1 MNCIDYLK
9 NYQEIPYKIF
19 YNAIKNNKLFHAY
32 LLSGEVGSPLLEI
45 AKFLSASIIDG
56 NGTPFEIKDQNVYQ
70 RIKENTFGDFVYLD
84 AKNGTVKIDDIR
96 NLEDKFSKTAE
107 EKYGKKIYV
116 INGVEN
122 LSVECVNALLKFL
135 EEPLDNTYAFLL
147 TENEFA
153 ILPTIISRV
162 QIIHFST
169 INQNIL
175 LKETEEAGISSD
187 IAELLSFFYN
197 SAESIIEKANDP
209 QTIKVIEASSATI
222 ENIKDKRKLYD
233 VIFNNVLKVCTSKVT
248 TRQYFDY
255 LTVFFKEALKVKNKQ
270 DTILKSYDNILKDLA
285 NFSNIEGSIL
295 KLMHSRNEINFNLNN
310 NLLII
315 HTFRN
320 IFGDI

>member
-1 MNCIDYLK
+1 M
-9 NYQEIPYKIF
+9 
-19 YNAIKNNKLFHAY
+19 
-32 LLSGEVGSPLLEI
+32 
-45 AKFLSASIIDG
+45 
-56 NGTPFEIKDQNVYQ
+56 
-70 RIKENTFGDFVYLD
+70 
-84 AKNGTVKIDDIR
+84 
-96 NLEDKFSKTAE
+96 
-107 EKYGKKIYV
+107 
-116 INGVEN
+116 
-122 LSVECVNALLKFL
+122 NALLKFL

-222 ENIKDKRKLYD
+222 KNIKDKRKLYD